1 MNRNAQGDK
10 NRLPRSDSPFLW
22 ALTGGVSDRPPFW
35 LMRQAGR
42 YLPEYREVRSSVP
55 GFLDLCL
62 TPKLAAEVTLQP
74 IRRFAMDA
82 AIVFSDIL
90 MVPFGLGQSVEFHE
104 GPVLKPVRNQSD
116 LGGFGT
122 NKFAQRLEPVYE
134 ALRLVRGALPNNC
147 ALIGFAGSPWTV
159 ATYMVEGG
167 TSRDFFAVKSWA
179 FTNPD
184 EFQALIDLL
193 IESTAGHLIA
203 QVEAGADALQL
214 FDTWAGVLPESF
226 ARRFVLAP
234 TKAIVARVKAAH
246 PDVPI
251 IGFPRGLGALYRDYA
266 LEAGVDAVSLDA
278 SVPVGWAAQEIQSQC
293 CVQGNL
299 DPQILVAGGEILRS
313 ETRRII
319 AGFAGGPFVFN
330 LGHGI
335 LPQTP
340 PEHVAELARLIRGA

>member
-1 MNRNAQGDK
+1 
-10 NRLPRSDSPFLW
+10 
-22 ALTGGVSDRPPFW
+22 
-35 LMRQAGR
+35 MRQAGR
-42 YLPEYREVRSSVP
+42 YLPEYREIRASVP

-62 TPKLAAEVTLQP
+62 SPKLAAEVTLQP

-90 MVPFGLGQSVEFHE
+90 MVPFGLGQTVEFQD
-104 GPVLKPVRNQSD
+104 GPVLEPVRNQAD
-116 LGGFGT
+116 LAHLDLDQ
-122 NKFAQRLEPVYE
+122 FARRLEPVYE
-134 ALRLVRGALPNNC
+134 TLRLVRTELPETC
-147 ALIGFAGSPWTV
+147 GLIGFAGSPWTV
-159 ATYMVEGG
+159 ATYMAEGG
-167 TSRDFFAVKSWA
+167 TSRDFFAVKSWV

-193 IESTAGHLIA
+193 IESTARHLIA
-203 QVEAGADALQL
+203 QVDAGADALQL

-226 ARRFVLAP
+226 VRRFVVAP
-234 TKAIVARVKAAH
+234 TRAIVGRVRAAH
-246 PDVPI
+246 PGIPI

-266 LEAGVDAVSLDA
+266 FETGVDAVSLDA
-278 SVPVGWAAQEIQSQC
+278 SVPIAWAAQEIQRQC

-319 AGFAGGPFVFN
+319 AGFAAGPFIFN

>member
-1 MNRNAQGDK
+1 
-10 NRLPRSDSPFLW
+10 
-22 ALTGGVSDRPPFW
+22 
-35 LMRQAGR
+35 MRQAGR

-90 MVPFGLGQSVEFHE
+90 MVPFGLGQTVEFQE
-104 GPVLKPVRNQSD
+104 GPILKPVRNQAD
-116 LGGFGT
+116 IARLDAG
-122 NKFAQRLEPVYE
+122 KFAQRLEPVYE
-134 ALRLVRGALPNNC
+134 TLRLVRAALPKTC
-147 ALIGFAGSPWTV
+147 GLIGFAGSPWTV
-159 ATYMVEGG
+159 ATYMAEGG

-179 FTNPD
+179 FTNAD

-193 IESTAGHLIA
+193 IESTARHLIA

-214 FDTWAGVLPESF
+214 FDTWAGVLPEAF
-226 ARRFVLAP
+226 ARRFVVAP
-234 TKAIVARVKAAH
+234 TRAIAARVKAAH

-251 IGFPRGLGALYRDYA
+251 IGFPRGLGVLYRDYA
-266 LEAGVDAVSLDA
+266 LETGVDAVSLDA
-278 SVPVGWAAQEIQSQC
+278 GVPIGWAVQELQSRC

-299 DPQILVAGGEILRS
+299 DPQILVAGGEVLRS

-340 PEHVAELARLIRGA
+340 PEHVAELTRLVRGA